1 DPAAAPAIQANYL
14 SDPRDERV
22 MVSTVH
28 WIRRIA
34 SASPLGDLVVRE
46 DLPGL
51 GVKTEEEILDFV
63 RRNSQTLYHPVGTCR
78 MGKDALAVVDSRLRV
93 HGVERLRVVDASIMP
108 EIVSGNTNAPTIM
121 IGEKASDMIFEDA
134 R

>member
-1 DPAAAPAIQANYL
+1 
-14 SDPRDERV
+14 

-63 RRNSQTLYHPVGTCR
+63 RR
-78 MGKDALAVVDSRLRV
+78 MGRLGPAFWRDL
-93 HGVERLRVVDASIMP
+93 LR
-108 EIVSGNTNAPTIM
+108 
-121 IGEKASDMIFEDA
+121 
-134 R
+134 